1 MIVPANKS
9 SKDKMDS
16 TANQSVPSVT
26 LGLSVPVTEGSIN
39 IAKRYPDRSDNLY
52 FLFIPLAVLVT
63 VMLLS
68 VVVYLMARRR
78 HKIRSKYSY
87 VPSFSFES
95 SDLDD
100 EREERETDH
109 LLKGGKLRLDESQF
123 EDTSGGNSPFASP
136 RYGGGSRE
144 LFA

>member
-1 MIVPANKS
+1 MDAVANKS
-9 SKDKMDS
+9 IDASITLDS
-16 TANQSVPSVT
+16 MT
-26 LGLSVPVTEGSIN
+26 PVTESVN
-39 IAKRYPDRSDNLY
+39 IAKRSPVDRSDNLY

-63 VMLLS
+63 IMLLS

-78 HKIRSKYSY
+78 HKILSKYSY

-100 EREERETDH
+100 EREDRETEH
-109 LLKGGKLRLDESQF
+109 LLKGGKLRLEESVTF
-123 EDTSGGNSPFASP
+123 GDAPDGNPFPVRTAG
-136 RYGGGSRE
+136 RYGGSHE

>member
-1 MIVPANKS
+1 
-9 SKDKMDS
+9 MDS

-26 LGLSVPVTEGSIN
+26 LESSVPVTEGIN
-39 IAKRYPDRSDNLY
+39 IPKRYNDRSDNLY

-87 VPSFSFES
+87 VPSFSFDS

-109 LLKGGKLRLDESQF
+109 LLKGGKLRLDEAPI
-123 EDTSGGNSPFASP
+123 EDTSSANPFATARSA
-136 RYGGGSRE
+136 GSRE

>member
-1 MIVPANKS
+1 
-9 SKDKMDS
+9 MDFVR
-16 TANQSVPSVT
+16 NQSFPSVT
-26 LGLSVPVTEGSIN
+26 LESSAPVTEGIN
-39 IAKRYPDRSDNLY
+39 IAKRYPDRTDNLY
-52 FLFIPLAVLVT
+52 FLFIPLGVLVT
-63 VMLLS
+63 IMLLS

-95 SDLDD
+95 SDLDE

-109 LLKGGKLRLDESQF
+109 LLKGGKLRLE
-123 EDTSGGNSPFASP
+123 ESPFDDASGENP
-136 RYGGGSRE
+136 FAGQRYGGSHE

>member
-1 MIVPANKS
+1 
-9 SKDKMDS
+9 MDS

-26 LGLSVPVTEGSIN
+26 LESSVPVTEGSIN

-123 EDTSGGNSPFASP
+123 EDASGGSSPFTSP
-136 RYGGGSRE
+136 RYGGGGSRE

>member
-1 MIVPANKS
+1 
-9 SKDKMDS
+9 MDS
-16 TANQSVPSVT
+16 IANQSVPSVT
-26 LGLSVPVTEGSIN
+26 LESSVPVTEGIN

-68 VVVYLMARRR
+68 VVVYLMSRRR

-95 SDLDD
+95 SDLED
-100 EREERETDH
+100 EREERETDQ
-109 LLKGGKLRLDESQF
+109 LLKGGKLRLDESPF
-123 EDTSGGNSPFASP
+123 EEASGVNPFAAARSA
-136 RYGGGSRE
+136 GSHE

>member
-1 MIVPANKS
+1 
-9 SKDKMDS
+9 MDS
-16 TANQSVPSVT
+16 TDNQSAPSVT
-26 LGLSVPVTEGSIN
+26 LESSVPVTEGIN
-39 IAKRYPDRSDNLY
+39 IAKRYNDRSDNLY

-109 LLKGGKLRLDESQF
+109 LLKGGKLRLDESTF
-123 EDTSGGNSPFASP
+123 EDASSVNPFAGTRSV
-136 RYGGGSRE
+136 GSRE

>member
-1 MIVPANKS
+1 
-9 SKDKMDS
+9 MDS
-16 TANQSVPSVT
+16 TIKQIVKPLTAEGSLPTVT
-26 LGLSVPVTEGSIN
+26 LESSAPVTESIN
-39 IAKRYPDRSDNLY
+39 VAKRYADRADNLY

-63 VMLLS
+63 IMLLS

-78 HKIRSKYSY
+78 HKILSKYSY

-100 EREERETDH
+100 EREDRETDH
-109 LLKGGKLRLDESQF
+109 LLKGSKLRLEESPL
-123 EDTSGGNSPFASP
+123 ESPTSANRSTGM
-136 RYGGGSRE
+136 YGGSRE

>member
-1 MIVPANKS
+1 
-9 SKDKMDS
+9 MDS
-16 TANQSVPSVT
+16 GHNQSVPSIT
-26 LGLSVPVTEGSIN
+26 LESSAPVTEGII

-100 EREERETDH
+100 DREERETDH
-109 LLKGGKLRLDESQF
+109 LLKGGKLRLEEQPPFEEESS
-123 EDTSGGNSPFASP
+123 ENPFVAQ
-136 RYGGGSRE
+136 RYGGSRE

>member
-1 MIVPANKS
+1 
-9 SKDKMDS
+9 MD
-16 TANQSVPSVT
+16 TVRNQSVPSVT
-26 LGLSVPVTEGSIN
+26 LESAAPVTEGGIT

-95 SDLDD
+95 SDLDE

-109 LLKGGKLRLDESQF
+109 LLKGGKLRLEEPPF
-123 EDTSGGNSPFASP
+123 EEASGGNPFAGQ
-136 RYGGGSRE
+136 RYGGSHE